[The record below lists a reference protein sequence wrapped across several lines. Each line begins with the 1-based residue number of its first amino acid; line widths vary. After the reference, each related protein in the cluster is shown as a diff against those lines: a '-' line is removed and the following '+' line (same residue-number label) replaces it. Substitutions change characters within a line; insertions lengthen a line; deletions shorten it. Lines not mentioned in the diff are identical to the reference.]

1 MTPSRPALTIAS
13 NQGEVGGG
21 EVMLLAIARAAREL
35 GHDVTVVGPAS
46 PSHVLDMARRDGF
59 HTVAIP
65 GRSARSYL
73 RHLRAWDTSHRQGI
87 LWCNGLR
94 PAFATAGR
102 PNRIVHLHQLPSTKQ
117 KLFTTAARRGALTTL
132 VPSDYLA
139 AQVSDSTTMWNWTDD
154 LAPKKPTS
162 ELTAHSSSRRPGT
175 IGYIGRLSHG
185 KGVHVLCAAV
195 GILRERGHDVKL
207 LLAGEARFVND
218 DEAAAVEAAIE
229 RLGEA
234 AIRRG
239 WMERSDFFSK
249 VDLAVF
255 PSTLPESFGLVAAEA
270 MAARCPFVASD
281 VGALPEIVGTDYP
294 YLARPGDPLAL
305 ADMLERA
312 LQDTWATQ
320 LDRSHARWLENF
332 TTEAGT
338 RRVARLLS
346 ALSDQ
351 KEA

>member
-1 MTPSRPALTIAS
+1 MSAARPSLAIAS

-21 EVMLLAIARAAREL
+21 EVMLLAIARAARDL
-35 GHDVTVVGPAS
+35 GYDVTVVGPAT
-46 PSHVLDMARRDGF
+46 PSHVLDMARRAGF

-73 RHLRAWDTSHRQGI
+73 RHLRAWDSAHREGI

-102 PNRIVHLHQLPSTKQ
+102 SNRIVHLHQLPSARQ
-117 KLFTTAARRGALTTL
+117 KLLTSAARRGAMTTL

-139 AQVSDSTTMWNWTDD
+139 AQISDSTTLWNWTDD
-154 LAPKKPTS
+154 LAPEHPASGLTS
-162 ELTAHSSSRRPGT
+162 QATSNGPRT

-185 KGVHVLCAAV
+185 KGVHVLCAA
-195 GILRERGHDVKL
+195 IETLRGRGHDVQL

-218 DEAAAVEAAIE
+218 DEAAAVEAAID
-229 RLGEA
+229 RLEGA
-234 AIRRG
+234 AIRQG
-239 WMERSDFFSK
+239 WMERSDFFSQ

-281 VGALPEIVGTDYP
+281 VGALPEIVGTGYP
-294 YLARPGDPLAL
+294 YLAKPGDAIAL
-305 ADMLERA
+305 ADMLEQA
-312 LQDTWATQ
+312 LQDSWETQ
-320 LDRSHARWLENF
+320 LESSHARWAKHF
-332 TTEAGT
+332 STEAGT

-346 ALSDQ
+346 SISAQ
-351 KEA
+351 KDA